1 MKSMRSDI
9 MGLFLKFINNTR
21 KPSGILGKIMIYSM
35 NKGHAKMADWG
46 IKHFPKIQFQNLLDI
61 GCGGGRNALTLLKK
75 YDCAHLTAVDYS
87 PLCVE
92 KTRQYNQ
99 QFIKEKRCDVLEA
112 NVQTLPFSS
121 DSFEMVTAFE
131 TIYFWPGLEDCFKE
145 VYRVL
150 SHEGYF
156 CIVSES
162 DGEDAES
169 QKYEKIIDG
178 MHNYTLIQIKETLKK
193 VGFKTI
199 DCFHHEVKPWIAVIA
214 RK

>member
-75 YDCAHLTAVDYS
+75 YDCTHLTAVDYS

-112 NVQTLPFSS
+112 NV
-121 DSFEMVTAFE
+121 
-131 TIYFWPGLEDCFKE
+131 
-145 VYRVL
+145 
-150 SHEGYF
+150 
-156 CIVSES
+156 
-162 DGEDAES
+162 
-169 QKYEKIIDG
+169 
-178 MHNYTLIQIKETLKK
+178 
-193 VGFKTI
+193 
-199 DCFHHEVKPWIAVIA
+199 
-214 RK
+214 

>member
-1 MKSMRSDI
+1 
-9 MGLFLKFINNTR
+9 MGLFLKIINNTR

-112 NVQTLPFSS
+112 NVQALPFPS
-121 DSFEMVTAFE
+121 DSFEMATAFE
-131 TIYFWPGLEDCFKE
+131 TIYFWPGLDRCFAQVAGILKQG
-145 VYRVL
+145 
-150 SHEGYF
+150 GYF
-156 CIVSES
+156 MICNES
-162 DGEDAES
+162 DGADAFS
-169 QKYEKIIDG
+169 LKYEKIIDG
-178 MHNYTLIQIKETLKK
+178 MKVYTVSEIEAALKK
-193 VGFKTI
+193 AGFSEI
-199 DCFHHEVKPWIAVIA
+199 RVNHHYSRPWIAILA
-214 RK
+214 KK